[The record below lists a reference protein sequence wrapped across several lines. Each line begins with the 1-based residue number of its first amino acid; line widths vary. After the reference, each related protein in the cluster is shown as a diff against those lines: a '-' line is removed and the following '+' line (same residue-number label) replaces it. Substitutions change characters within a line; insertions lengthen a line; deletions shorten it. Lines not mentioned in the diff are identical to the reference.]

1 MVPNS
6 LIITWTITHVPATG
20 RQAAR
25 VQCGIWVCLSSFAY
39 RNTTTSS
46 TTSMMRSKT
55 AMTAM
60 GAMITA
66 GLRGVAITVDSII
79 TCMLNAYK

>member
-1 MVPNS
+1 MY
-6 LIITWTITHVPATG
+6 LLQAG
-20 RQAAR
+20 RQAGRHQQVIISLCAH
-25 VQCGIWVCLSSFAY
+25 VQCDISVCLSSFAY

-66 GLRGVAITVDSII
+66 GLRGVAITVDRII
-79 TCMLNAYK
+79 HAC